1 MVVGHSVGEVA
12 AAYAAGIFTAGQAIS
27 CAYHLGLAMLEMKG
41 TMLHTEMQ
49 RKCLPTEARDA
60 TSVLPCC
67 QLQPFFLFFFFVSSS
82 NGLQPDNDGLQPNSD
97 GLQPDSNGLQPN
109 SKGYYTFG
117 PFLVSLFLIAMASPL
132 TY

>member
-1 MVVGHSVGEVA
+1 MPSVVVGHSVGEVA

-67 QLQPFFLFFFFVSSS
+67 QLQPFFLFFF
-82 NGLQPDNDGLQPNSD
+82 L
-97 GLQPDSNGLQPN
+97 
-109 SKGYYTFG
+109 
-117 PFLVSLFLIAMASPL
+117 FLVATASNLITMASNPIAMASNLIAMASNLIAKDITPL
-132 TY
+132 VLFLCPCF